1 MEDPRKRFSHQ
12 IMSKDEM
19 IEMSI
24 PTFKKSRNVN
34 FSTYSMQCVLLLYC
48 TTCTQD

>member
-1 MEDPRKRFSHQ
+1 MEDPCKSFSHQ

-24 PTFKKSRNVN
+24 STFKKARNVN
-34 FSTYSMQCVLLLYC
+34 FSTYSMQCGLLLYC
-48 TTCTQD
+48 TTCTQE